1 MHVKVVFSKEINQ
14 KELNKTNYITDIL
27 KQLFQQI
34 LMTYVRR
41 LQVQNELQVYLYIYM
56 YDHSTHVAYSYPL
69 EKE

>member
-1 MHVKVVFSKEINQ
+1 METKIMHVKVVCSKEINQ

-41 LQVQNELQVYLYIYM
+41 LQEQNELQVYLYIQM
-56 YDHSTHVAYSYPL
+56 YDNSTHVQM
-69 EKE
+69 

>member
-1 MHVKVVFSKEINQ
+1 MHVKMVFSKEINQ

-41 LQVQNELQVYLYIYM
+41 LQVQN
-56 YDHSTHVAYSYPL
+56 
-69 EKE
+69 

>member
-1 MHVKVVFSKEINQ
+1 MHVKVVCSKEINQ

-41 LQVQNELQVYLYIYM
+41 LQEQNQLQVYLYIYM
-56 YDHSTHVAYSYPL
+56 YDNSTHVQM
-69 EKE
+69 

>member
-1 MHVKVVFSKEINQ
+1 MHVKVVCSKEINQ

-41 LQVQNELQVYLYIYM
+41 LQEQNELQVYLYIQM
-56 YDHSTHVAYSYPL
+56 YDNSTHVQM
-69 EKE
+69 

>member
-1 MHVKVVFSKEINQ
+1 MHVKMVCSKEINQ

-41 LQVQNELQVYLYIYM
+41 LQEQNELQVYLYIYM
-56 YDHSTHVAYSYPL
+56 YDNSTHVQM
-69 EKE
+69 

>member
-1 MHVKVVFSKEINQ
+1 MVCSKEINQ

-41 LQVQNELQVYLYIYM
+41 LQEQNELQVYLYIYM
-56 YDHSTHVAYSYPL
+56 YDNSTHVQM
-69 EKE
+69 

>member
-1 MHVKVVFSKEINQ
+1 MHVKVVCSKEINQ

-41 LQVQNELQVYLYIYM
+41 LQEQNELQVYLYIYM
-56 YDHSTHVAYSYPL
+56 YDNSTHVQM
-69 EKE
+69 

>member
-56 YDHSTHVAYSYPL
+56 YDNSTHVQM
-69 EKE
+69 